1 MSTGRYCVII
11 PAFNAEKT
19 IGTLVQHIRQ
29 QGLPIFVVDDGSSD
43 HTAAVAA
50 ASGAL
55 VVSHLRNQGKGC
67 ALRTGFEHALRGGYD
82 GIVTLD
88 GDGQHDPADIPQ
100 LIRTG
105 EIQHA
110 GIVLGNRLM
119 DGATMPSMRRRT
131 NALMSAVV
139 SAVARQRI
147 PDTQCGFRLIRK
159 EVLSSI
165 TLQSKRFE
173 IETELLL
180 RAAAKRWKI
189 VSVPV
194 RTIYN
199 GHESHIQPLRESL
212 RFIGVIL
219 RHLVWQ

>member
-1 MSTGRYCVII
+1 MSTSRYCVII

-19 IGTLVQHIRQ
+19 IGTLVQQIRQ
-29 QGLPIFVVDDGSSD
+29 QGLPIFVIDDGSSD

-100 LIRTG
+100 LIRIG

-119 DGATMPSMRRRT
+119 DGATMPSIRRRT
-131 NALMSAVV
+131 NTFMSAIV

-165 TLQSKRFE
+165 TLRSKRFE

-199 GHESHIQPLRESL
+199 GHASHIQPLRESV

-219 RHLVWQ
+219 KHLVWP